1 MQAACYESMLV
12 ISNLLPFKIC
22 VYFIIIAGYS
32 AKGKRGKGSNVFK
45 TLNGTTCESQ
55 CGIQVSVRVNSI

>member
-32 AKGKRGKGSNVFK
+32 AKGKRGKGSSVFK

-55 CGIQVSVRVNSI
+55 CGI